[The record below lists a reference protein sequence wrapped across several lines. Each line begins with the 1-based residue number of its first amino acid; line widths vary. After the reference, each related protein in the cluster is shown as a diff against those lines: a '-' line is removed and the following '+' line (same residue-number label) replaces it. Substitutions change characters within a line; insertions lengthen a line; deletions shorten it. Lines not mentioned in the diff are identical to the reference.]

1 MIFDEPIWLDHI
13 VDKIEQKHSVRTY
26 EVDELFDSRPHINFI
41 ERGNRT
47 GENVYAAY
55 GRTEA
60 GRYLV
65 VFYIAK
71 MDRRP
76 LIISA
81 RDMSR
86 SERRRY
92 ERR

>member
-1 MIFDEPIWLDHI
+1 MIFGEPIWLDHI
-13 VDKIEQKHSVRTY
+13 VDKLEWKHSVRTT
-26 EVDELFDSRPHINFI
+26 EVDEALASRPRINFI
-41 ERGNRT
+41 ERGNRS
-47 GENVYAAY
+47 GENLYAAY

-71 MDRRP
+71 VNGRP

-86 SERRRY
+86 AERRRY
-92 ERR
+92 DRK

>member
-13 VDKIEQKHSVRTY
+13 VDKLEWKHGVRTY
-26 EVDELFDSRPHINFI
+26 EVDEVFASRPWVNFI
-41 ERGNRT
+41 ERGNRA
-47 GENVYAAY
+47 GENMYAAY
-55 GRTEA
+55 GRTGA

-71 MDRRP
+71 IDGRP

-86 SERRRY
+86 PERRRY